1 MHMHTQLEG
10 DEGPSVALKHTLE
23 AAIVDFFNRNATS
36 HAHGDKYLPYQ
47 LFEPASE
54 DYRCVLDW
62 LVSRLVNFKRRHPIS
77 NPLLNETQ
85 CRRLLPAG
93 AAGVRAGARGLAH
106 RRRTQ
111 GPHPSDSRLRLRL
124 R

>member
-1 MHMHTQLEG
+1 MQSPSVHSFSNFRQPHLFMHTQLEG

-62 LVSRLVNFKRRHPIS
+62 LNSCFTHLKVENMS
-77 NPLLNETQ
+77 E
-85 CRRLLPAG
+85 
-93 AAGVRAGARGLAH
+93 
-106 RRRTQ
+106 
-111 GPHPSDSRLRLRL
+111 
-124 R
+124 